1 MSQPHNNLKHAVRAA
16 AKMLQYL
23 SSGQLA
29 ELRRMDRNSAAPAFW
44 RLVARHPDT
53 IGDCN
58 RREQWIAIVRILAI
72 LTPKGS
78 QDEKPPLHDKTK
90 HLGMVLCDG
99 GNPDWHRDAGE
110 NKKPVFSEQRLAQ
123 LIAARGRQRIVLL
136 ERAARMLT
144 RSRTVIGI
152 NVVDILYAVV
162 SHDAGQFLAESFY
175 RRLDQATYTTEFSKE
190 GTS

>member
-78 QDEKPPLHDKTK
+78 LDEKPPLHDKTK

-99 GNPDWHRDAGE
+99 GNPDWHSECE
-110 NKKPVFSEQRLAQ
+110 NPKPEFSEQRLAQ

-152 NVVDILYAVV
+152 NVVDIMCSVLT
-162 SHDAGQFLAESFY
+162 HDAVHHLAESYY
-175 RRLDQATYTTEFSKE
+175 RRLDQTTYASKKWALYI
-190 GTS
+190 